1 MCKRSCYLLV
11 GMLLAHVHWGFGQ
24 EPLSLT
30 EADRLTYNYYLQ
42 KNWPQLLQTGK
53 QALHQGIDFYYLR
66 VRMGIACYELQNYDA
81 AIRHFKAAQA
91 MSTADDYVAAYL
103 YFAYLYNGRRMDA
116 LQVAQAAPA
125 AVAESWVGSKP
136 KGVAQADVYFNQ
148 NMVDETALLRNFTTA
163 AIPAE
168 DGQQFFSTGHRY
180 YYAGLAHE
188 LGRGLFV
195 YHAYTGV
202 QKQHYLFERIGSADV
217 RKPGF
222 QSTLHQYAAAATL
235 RLGTGVQ
242 LRGGFHY
249 VNASYPELRVVNRPG
264 NTTQLIWVQQST
276 GAVVLGA
283 GLAAQFPYV
292 RTAVHVYTGN
302 LNGLRQLQAD
312 ALVVLFP
319 LGNNRL
325 YSATRLTAQRESIA
339 AQAVQRMIVEQQLGG
354 QLARP
359 LWAEAYLATGPQ
371 HNYIAGDGFVLFNA
385 MDVIR
390 LRTGL
395 RLFVFPISR
404 LRLHLEGSL
413 QQSEGVFTPAN
424 NIKPTYNP
432 VSFQNHSITGG
443 ITWYF

>member
-1 MCKRSCYLLV
+1 
-11 GMLLAHVHWGFGQ
+11 
-24 EPLSLT
+24 
-30 EADRLTYNYYLQ
+30 
-42 KNWPQLLQTGK
+42 
-53 QALHQGIDFYYLR
+53 
-66 VRMGIACYELQNYDA
+66 
-81 AIRHFKAAQA
+81 
-91 MSTADDYVAAYL
+91 
-103 YFAYLYNGRRMDA
+103 
-116 LQVAQAAPA
+116 
-125 AVAESWVGSKP
+125 
-136 KGVAQADVYFNQ
+136 
-148 NMVDETALLRNFTTA
+148 
-163 AIPAE
+163 
-168 DGQQFFSTGHRY
+168 
-180 YYAGLAHE
+180 
-188 LGRGLFV
+188 
-195 YHAYTGV
+195 
-202 QKQHYLFERIGSADV
+202 
-217 RKPGF
+217 
-222 QSTLHQYAAAATL
+222 
-235 RLGTGVQ
+235 
-242 LRGGFHY
+242 
-249 VNASYPELRVVNRPG
+249 
-264 NTTQLIWVQQST
+264 
-276 GAVVLGA
+276 
-283 GLAAQFPYV
+283 
-292 RTAVHVYTGN
+292 VYTGN